1 MNNKLNKTTN
11 VNMNENKL
19 SKATNEVQDTN
30 IKEIINYKL
39 KEIIHTDSIKKDINE
54 FKDINKATNVTS
66 IQISKIKKKCYFCKK
81 KLKIINYDCKCG
93 GKFCEKHRLMQS
105 HQCEYIQQN
114 TIEKKKI
121 IEKNNPKIELNKVIN
136 I

>member
-1 MNNKLNKTTN
+1 
-11 VNMNENKL
+11 
-19 SKATNEVQDTN
+19 
-30 IKEIINYKL
+30 
-39 KEIIHTDSIKKDINE
+39 
-54 FKDINKATNVTS
+54 
-66 IQISKIKKKCYFCKK
+66 
-81 KLKIINYDCKCG
+81 
-93 GKFCEKHRLMQS
+93 MQS